1 MDVGASLEVRPTWM
15 YVKVASRSCVLGG
28 LTLVRIKTAIDP
40 TRLNKGR
47 KFAPNKNPNAGSTDT
62 SLWTETPA
70 ERQQRLADELSGKK
84 RRKENSEVPD
94 DGGRG
99 ALEARKRQKT
109 EGEIQRA
116 VAEHNVRVLFAFPP
130 FSSLTS
136 IVEEKSTRLPVAY
149 AREGPGN
156 YTTEIKEGRRYMG
169 PLERYGPIRTPAG

>member
-1 MDVGASLEVRPTWM
+1 MDVGASFEVGLTWM
-15 YVKVASRSCVLGG
+15 YVKVASRSGVLGG
-28 LTLVRIKTAIDP
+28 LTLVRMKTAIDP

-47 KFAPNKNPNAGSTDT
+47 KFAPTNNPNAGSTDT

-70 ERQQRLADELSGKK
+70 ERQQRLTDELSGKK

-116 VAEHNVRVLFAFPP
+116 VAEHNVCALTASLPFP
-130 FSSLTS
+130 SLTS
-136 IVEEKSTRLPVAY
+136 IVEEKSTRVPVAN
-149 AREGPGN
+149 ARKGPGN
-156 YTTEIKEGRRYMG
+156 YAAEVK
-169 PLERYGPIRTPAG
+169 